1 MSVITYIM
9 PRAIK
14 ILFFISSDITS
25 TSLQGWLNYS
35 VFSPT
40 VEWDI
45 LHQVLRFL
53 EYSRIIL
60 ILSWVMPV
68 SFILILDIKHDN
80 VHIFSHFNWTSR
92 IFPFNHQLNQMSI
105 LWSKCPIGYFM
116 QIGHLQFLPKVFQ
129 IRVQSSN
136 QYKIGPDKDN
146 CGEFSSN
153 K

>member
-1 MSVITYIM
+1 MSVITHIM

-14 ILFFISSDITS
+14 ILFFISSDSTS

-53 EYSRIIL
+53 EYSRMIL

-68 SFILILDIKHDN
+68 SFILILDINHDD
-80 VHIFSHFNWTSR
+80 VHILSHFNWTSR
-92 IFPFNHQLNQMSI
+92 MFPFNVVVTPHSSADLTLPGSFR
-105 LWSKCPIGYFM
+105 Y
-116 QIGHLQFLPKVFQ
+116 HLYSTRNLSHSDENVLSQNLVSLRLFLA
-129 IRVQSSN
+129 
-136 QYKIGPDKDN
+136 
-146 CGEFSSN
+146 
-153 K
+153 

>member
-92 IFPFNHQLNQMSI
+92 IFPFNVVVKLHSSADLTLPGFFRYRLYSTRNLSHSDENVHSQNQVS
-105 LWSKCPIGYFM
+105 LR
-116 QIGHLQFLPKVFQ
+116 LFLA
-129 IRVQSSN
+129 
-136 QYKIGPDKDN
+136 
-146 CGEFSSN
+146 
-153 K
+153 

>member
-92 IFPFNHQLNQMSI
+92 IFPFNVVVKPHSSADLTLPGFFRYRLYSTRNLSHSDENVRSQNQVS
-105 LWSKCPIGYFM
+105 LR
-116 QIGHLQFLPKVFQ
+116 LFLA
-129 IRVQSSN
+129 
-136 QYKIGPDKDN
+136 
-146 CGEFSSN
+146 
-153 K
+153 